1 MAFLDLHDCSLTAL
15 VAALFAASL
24 SLQNLPADRGA
35 FRDAAVCEK
44 PGIAALSTFLSL
56 H

>member
-1 MAFLDLHDCSLTAL
+1 MAFLDLHDWSLTAL

-24 SLQNLPADRGA
+24 ALQSLPVERGA
-35 FRDAAVCEK
+35 FQDSGVCEK
-44 PGIAALSTFLSL
+44 PGIAALGFFPPF

>member
-1 MAFLDLHDCSLTAL
+1 MAFLDLHDWSLTAL
-15 VAALFAASL
+15 VAALLAASL

-35 FRDAAVCEK
+35 LRGSAVCEK
-44 PGIAALSTFLSL
+44 PGIAALGAFLPL